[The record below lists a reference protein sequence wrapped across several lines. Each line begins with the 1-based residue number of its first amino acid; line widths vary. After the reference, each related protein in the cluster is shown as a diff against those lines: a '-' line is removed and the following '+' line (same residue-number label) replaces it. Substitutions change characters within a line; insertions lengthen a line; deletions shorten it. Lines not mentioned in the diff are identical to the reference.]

1 MLHGMQVD
9 QELSMQSLF
18 QAKYALNR
26 STHAAAQQLDIQKLS
41 QGVTSIN
48 NDEAYNTAQ
57 VYLQKNLN
65 LDTSNAPLPNT
76 FLRSKVDVLVFEVI
90 NENEQF
96 PFTYTNVDYDYQVVL
111 QKPGVIIIIRVIY
124 PRTYNILGPITWEIK
139 GVSEVVDA
147 IK

>member
-41 QGVTSIN
+41 QGFTSIN

-57 VYLQKNLN
+57 MYLQKNLN

-96 PFTYTNVDYDYQVVL
+96 PYTYTNVDYDYQVVL

-124 PRTYNILGPITWEIK
+124 PRTYNILGPIAWEIK